1 MGFYLTDE
9 RSFLRGRETLPD
21 GHQEDGHG
29 EERGDAERHLLPRL
43 GRHVEHQQRC
53 AQRLVGTM
61 QWTIS

>member
-29 EERGDAERHLLPRL
+29 EKG
-43 GRHVEHQQRC
+43 C
-53 AQRLVGTM
+53 NAQSDLSKKTLSQFDLESKDKIVCFVA
-61 QWTIS
+61 